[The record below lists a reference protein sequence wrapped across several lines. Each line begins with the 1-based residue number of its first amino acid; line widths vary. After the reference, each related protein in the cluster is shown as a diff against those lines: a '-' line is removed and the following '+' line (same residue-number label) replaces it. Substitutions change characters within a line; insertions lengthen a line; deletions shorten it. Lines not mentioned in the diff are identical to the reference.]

1 MSQAASSDHDGS
13 RSESVRERATRAAS
27 VSVQERAKD
36 RRHQYQYENRVEH
49 VIVGHRRSSAK
60 GSMKFMRL
68 ICGAGFVLLAVVM
81 LLVGVWCSIAI
92 CYQCGAGEPLRGLL
106 TGTAAIFTLIAVVC
120 LATRRRWFIAGIYSA
135 AVGAFLVWWATIL
148 PTNDRNWAP
157 DVARSTTATIDGDR
171 VVVNNVR
178 NFTWRSDVDFDQRW
192 EQRTYSLS
200 HVTDVDLIMS
210 YWMGEAIAHTIVS
223 FGFDNGQRLAFSIE
237 TRKESD
243 ESYSSIAGFF
253 KQYELAIVAADE
265 RDVVRVRSNIR
276 GEDVRIYRLK
286 MTPENA
292 QRLLREYLDEAND
305 LARTPRFYNTLTSN
319 CTTLVFD
326 MVRVIHPGLPLDAR
340 VIFAG
345 YLPNY
350 AYAVGATDTS
360 MPFEKL
366 RERSRIYDKAL
377 RADDDSDFSARIR
390 EGIPVPH

>member
-1 MSQAASSDHDGS
+1 
-13 RSESVRERATRAAS
+13 V
-27 VSVQERAKD
+27 
-36 RRHQYQYENRVEH
+36 
-49 VIVGHRRSSAK
+49 
-60 GSMKFMRL
+60 
-68 ICGAGFVLLAVVM
+68 
-81 LLVGVWCSIAI
+81 VGVWCSIAI
-92 CYQCGAGEPLRGLL
+92 WYQCGTGEPRRGFL
-106 TGTAAIFTLIAVVC
+106 TGSAAILTLIAVTC
-120 LATRRRWFIAGIYSA
+120 LGTRRRWLIAGIFFASVA
-135 AVGAFLVWWATIL
+135 AFLIWWTTIL

-157 DVARSTTATIDGDR
+157 DVARTVTATIDGDR

-178 NFTWRSDVDFDQRW
+178 NFTWRSDVDFDQHW
-192 EQRTYSLS
+192 EQRTYYLS
-200 HVTDVDLIMS
+200 HLTDVDLIMS

-223 FGFDNGQRLAFSIE
+223 FGFVNGERLAFSIE

-265 RDVVRVRSNIR
+265 RDVVRVRSNVR

-286 MTPENA
+286 MTSSDA

-305 LARTPRFYNTLTSN
+305 LARAPRFYNTLTSN

-340 VIFAG
+340 VILAG

-350 AYAVGATDTS
+350 AYAVGATNTS

-366 RERSRIYDKAL
+366 RELSRIHDKAAQ
-377 RADDDSDFSARIR
+377 ADADPDFSEKIR
-390 EGIPVPH
+390 EYIPMPH

>member
-1 MSQAASSDHDGS
+1 LVQNEHIDASGASDKRLMG
-13 RSESVRERATRAAS
+13 
-27 VSVQERAKD
+27 
-36 RRHQYQYENRVEH
+36 
-49 VIVGHRRSSAK
+49 
-60 GSMKFMRL
+60 FMRL
-68 ICGAGFVLLAVVM
+68 LRGASFVLLAMVM
-81 LLVGVWCSIAI
+81 LLVGTWCSIAI
-92 CYQCGAGEPLRGLL
+92 WYQCGAGEPMRGLVTGSAAVL
-106 TGTAAIFTLIAVVC
+106 TLFAVAC
-120 LATRRRWFIAGIYSA
+120 LATRRRWLIAGIYSA
-135 AVGAFLVWWATIL
+135 SVFTVLAWWATIL

-157 DVARSTTATIDGDR
+157 DVAHTVTATIEGDR

-178 NFTWRSDVDFDQRW
+178 NFNWQSDVDFDQRW
-192 EQRTYSLS
+192 EPRTYYLS
-200 HVTDVDLIMS
+200 HLTDVDLIMS

-223 FGFDNGQRLAFSIE
+223 FGFDNGERLAFSIE

-286 MTPENA
+286 MTPQNA
-292 QRLLREYLDEAND
+292 RRLLREYLDEAND
-305 LARTPRFYNTLTSN
+305 LARTPRFYNTLSSN

-326 MVRVIHPGLPLDAR
+326 MVRVIHIGLPLDAR
-340 VIFAG
+340 VILAG

-366 RERSRIYDKAL
+366 RELSRIHDKAAQ
-377 RADDDSDFSARIR
+377 ADADPNFSASIR
-390 EGIPVPH
+390 KGIPVPH